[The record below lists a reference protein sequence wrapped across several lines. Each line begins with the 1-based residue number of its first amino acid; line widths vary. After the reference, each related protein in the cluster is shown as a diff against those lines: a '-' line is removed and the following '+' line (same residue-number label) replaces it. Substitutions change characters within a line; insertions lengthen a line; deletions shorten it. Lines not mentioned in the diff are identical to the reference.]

1 MSNTFPMTAGDGRD
15 VEGLK
20 KEEEETSRHA
30 SIAREMKGRNL
41 EERIFQAV
49 VYLFCFVLAW
59 Q

>member
-1 MSNTFPMTAGDGRD
+1 MTAGDGRD